1 MGSEKG
7 KSSKSESGFL
17 DLGRV
22 LGGEERTCEPGG
34 SSLGLFG
41 KYLEGVWGVDHLSGV
56 RITKG
61 MGSKVLY

>member
-22 LGGEERTCEPGG
+22 LGGEERTCEPGV

-61 MGSKVLY
+61 MGSKVFY